1 MKIGIREIF
10 STERTKK
17 QFVTTQFLFIGLP
30 IIPIKSYFVFN
41 KIIEIGSFPIP
52 LNRKNI
58 IKNYLSVY
66 LSVLGFMMLIFNFFL
81 NDNFLFSSHLNPFY
95 YELNDLGIPLDI
107 TEKFIT
113 LLVVILSLYFI
124 FYFGKISTEDKEER
138 LLIQKSEFWKTSLPG
153 KNLIPILGK
162 FYNKEEQTTLV
173 NQLIVLLFRIKL
185 KLNDK
190 EKNEIDYLSTQE
202 KIEKFDN
209 KLKEFI
215 LSEKY
220 IEQDEKTIALLF
232 TIVSIKRR
240 INPSEKNER
249 LHQKIKS
256 HLLKIT
262 KPNKVYIS

>member
-1 MKIGIREIF
+1 MIIGIREIF
-10 STERTKK
+10 SSERTKK

-41 KIIEIGSFPIP
+41 KNVGNGRLPIP

-81 NDNFLFSSHLNPFY
+81 NDNLLFSSHINPFY
-95 YELNDLGIPLDI
+95 YEINELGISLGI

-113 LLVVILSLYFI
+113 LMVVALSIYFI
-124 FYFGKISTEDKEER
+124 LYFGKISKEDEEEL
-138 LLIQKSEFWKTSLPG
+138 LLIKKSEFWKTNLPG
-153 KNLIPILGK
+153 KDLIPILGK
-162 FYNKEEQTTLV
+162 FYNKEEKITLV

-185 KLNDK
+185 KLNDD
-190 EKNEIDYLSTQE
+190 EKNELDNLSTQE
-202 KIEKFDN
+202 KIEKFNN

-215 LSEKY
+215 LSEKH

-240 INPSEKNER
+240 IDPSEENER
-249 LHQKIKS
+249 FYKKIKNY
-256 HLLKIT
+256 LLKIS
-262 KPNKVYIS
+262 KPNIV